1 MPDSNQHRKT
11 EAADRFYRRRL
22 PHWQPP
28 NATYF
33 VTFRL
38 ADSLP
43 VHVLQRLK
51 EDRER
56 RRQAVLRS
64 NVSEREERK
73 ELYNLEKAYFGQ
85 FDKWLDRCVESSPSW
100 LARPDVARIVAKA
113 IHELSAQNYDLLAYC
128 VMPNHVHL
136 VLELAESSSNLES
149 RAPFAAYPLSR
160 VLKRIKGRTAREA
173 NQLLHRQG
181 SFWHHGSYDH
191 VVRDGRELERI
202 IWYVINNP
210 VKAGLAQDWKAWPF
224 TYVRAD
230 LQP

>member
-1 MPDSNQHRKT
+1 MPDSSRHQKT
-11 EAADRFYRRRL
+11 EAADHFYRRRL
-22 PHWQPP
+22 PHWQPLS
-28 NATYF
+28 ATFF

-38 ADSLP
+38 ANSLP
-43 VHVLQRLK
+43 VHVLQQLK
-51 EDRER
+51 KDRER

-64 NVSEREERK
+64 NRSEREKRK
-73 ELYNLEKAYFGQ
+73 ELYNLEKAYFGH

-100 LARPDVARIVAKA
+100 LARPDVARIVADA
-113 IHELSAQNYDLLAYC
+113 IQQLCRQSCGLLAYC

-136 VLELAESSSNLES
+136 AIELTEHSNDQES

-181 SFWHHGSYDH
+181 GFWHHESYDH

-202 IWYVINNP
+202 IWYLINNP